1 MTLCRLLLL
10 LLPVLVAAGG
20 LQLPGGGAGGPRP
33 RQEVHQ
39 LAGEAAGGQCDAE
52 CDKCDAVLSP
62 CDTECNKCNNIRVT
76 GALAAAGANRG
87 HAAARPAR
95 AGGQV
100 SAELSL
106 VI

>member
-52 CDKCDAVLSP
+52 CDMCDAVLSP
-62 CDTECNKCNNIRVT
+62 CDAVLSPCDNCNNVRVT

-100 SAELSL
+100 SAEL
-106 VI
+106 

>member
-62 CDTECNKCNNIRVT
+62 CDTSHDKCNNICVT
-76 GALAAAGANRG
+76 GALPAAGANRG

-100 SAELSL
+100 SAEL
-106 VI
+106 